1 MLNPA
6 ARSLLEGLT
15 VVELG
20 DRIAA
25 PYCGRLFAE
34 SGARVVKV
42 ESAAGDVT
50 RQWGPF
56 EGDLADPE
64 RSGLFH
70 FLNAEKHSVV
80 LDLERPTDRDDFRA
94 LAASAD
100 ILIESR
106 RPGELARLGLDY
118 ESLARDNPSLVLL
131 SLTPFGQ
138 TGPYRDWKGYDH
150 NAYHLS
156 GSGHRY
162 CGRPGQAPLE
172 QGTFLADFYGGIAGA
187 AWALAAVYGRD
198 VVGSGQQ
205 LDLSTAELLA
215 TTMVG
220 GWNIP
225 GFRRHGYVNKR
236 TGIGLSGAPASI
248 LPCADG
254 HAWVFAL
261 EPGQWKGLSKV
272 MGDPEWM
279 QLEIFDDVWK
289 RGAERDVVYPLLEEW
304 TRTRS
309 KWEVMELCQAAGS
322 PSTAVMTVEEFVKH
336 PHIVGRGFIGATG
349 SADGGKPMPNLSAPF
364 RPGKGRIG
372 LARRAPRLGEHTD
385 EILEEARRGWRAH
398 AARDA
403 RESRPAPARIELREP
418 RRREPV
424 AAADI
429 ALPGSGRLPLE
440 GLRVANFGWVWAG
453 PMVGQ
458 VLGFLGADVIKVESR
473 ARIDIIRHV
482 PPFEDPK
489 PHPERSLTQHNM
501 WAGNG
506 SVSLDLAKPEGR
518 ELAHALVARCDVAIE
533 NFGPGVA
540 ERCEVRY
547 SDLRKV
553 RPDIVL
559 LSMPAAGHSGPLA
572 NVRTY
577 GNALASLTG
586 LDSLT
591 GYGPGDVIP
600 FEQPMADA
608 HNGMLGA
615 FAVLAAL
622 HQRRLT
628 GEGQLI
634 ELSQQEGLSHLIAPA
649 FLDYMLNGRVGGPLG
664 NRHPLG
670 QAAPHGV
677 FPCAGDDQ
685 WIAIVVETEEEWR
698 ALAATVDQDWIRAS
712 AFDTRAGRLAGL
724 DALHA
729 RLADWTRP
737 QDMHALCSTLQAR
750 GIAATPVLDI
760 PGLSNDPH
768 FAARRTFVEI
778 ENPQGFR
785 ETVYAPFVKMSRS
798 RTIVRPGPMI
808 GQDNDRILKGL
819 LGISES
825 RYAELVEKKIIY

>member
-1 MLNPA
+1 MLNPGG
-6 ARSLLEGLT
+6 RRLLEGLT

-20 DRIAA
+20 DRVAA

-34 SGARVVKV
+34 SGARVIKV
-42 ESAAGDVT
+42 EAPGGDVA
-50 RQWGPF
+50 RHWGPF
-56 EGDLADPE
+56 AGDRPDPE
-64 RSGLFH
+64 RGGLFH
-70 FLNAEKHSVV
+70 FLNAEKASIV
-80 LDLERPTDRDDFRA
+80 LDLERPADRDRFRT
-94 LAASAD
+94 LVASAD
-100 ILIESR
+100 LLIESR
-106 RPGELARLGLDY
+106 PPGELARLGLDFPT
-118 ESLARDNPSLVLL
+118 LAADSPQLVLL
-131 SLTPFGQ
+131 SLSPFGQ

-150 NAYHLS
+150 NDYHLS

-162 CGRPGQAPLE
+162 CGRPDQMPLE
-172 QGTFLADFYGGIAGA
+172 QGTFLADFYGAIAGA
-187 AWALAAVYGRD
+187 AWALGAIYGRA
-198 VVGSGQQ
+198 VAGGGQW

-220 GWNIP
+220 GWNVP

-248 LPCADG
+248 LKCTDG

-261 EPGQWKGLSKV
+261 EPGQWKGLAKV

-279 QLEIFDDVWK
+279 GLEIFDDVWK
-289 RGAERDVVYPLLEEW
+289 RGAERDVVYPLIEEW
-304 TRTRS
+304 TKQHS

-322 PSTAVMTVEEFVKH
+322 PSTAVMTVAEFAKH
-336 PHIVGRGFIGATG
+336 PHIVGRGFIGQTG
-349 SADGGKPMPNLSAPF
+349 GQDGEAPMPDLGAPF
-364 RPGKGRIG
+364 RPSKGRVG
-372 LARRAPRLGEHTD
+372 LARRAPHLGEHTQAALA
-385 EILEEARRGWRAH
+385 EAERVQVVREPARRGAVALG
-398 AARDA
+398 AASSA
-403 RESRPAPARIELREP
+403 GATGVSAGT
-418 RRREPV
+418 
-424 AAADI
+424 AAGA
-429 ALPGSGRLPLE
+429 SGRLPLE
-440 GLRVANFGWVWAG
+440 GVRVANFGWVWAG

-518 ELAHALVARCDVAIE
+518 ELAHALVRQCDIALE

-540 ERCEVRY
+540 ERFELRY
-547 SDLRKV
+547 ADLCKV
-553 RPDIVL
+553 RPDLVM
-559 LSMPAAGHSGPLA
+559 LSMPAAGHSGPLK

-608 HNGMLGA
+608 HNGVLGA
-615 FAVLAAL
+615 YALLAAL
-622 HQRRLT
+622 YQRRAT

-649 FLDYMLNGRVGGPLG
+649 FMDYMLNGRVGGPLG
-664 NRHPLG
+664 NRHPLA

-677 FPCAGDDQ
+677 FPCDGDDQ
-685 WIAIVVETEEEWR
+685 WIAIVVEDDAEWR
-698 ALAATVDQDWIRAS
+698 ALAAAIDADWARAD
-712 AFDTRAGRLAGL
+712 AFATRAGRIAEL

-737 QDMHALCSTLQAR
+737 QVMRPLCEKLQAR
-750 GIAATPVLDI
+750 GVAATPVLDV
-760 PGLSNDPH
+760 PGLANDPH
-768 FAARRTFVEI
+768 FAARGTFVEL

-785 ETVYAPFVKMSRS
+785 ETLYAPYVKMSRS
-798 RTIVRPGPMI
+798 ATRARPGPMI

-819 LGISES
+819 LGLSES
-825 RYAELVEKKIIY
+825 RYAELVEKQVIY

>member
-1 MLNPA
+1 MVNPG
-6 ARSLLEGLT
+6 ARRLLEGLR

-20 DRIAA
+20 ERIAA

-34 SGARVVKV
+34 SGATVVKV
-42 ESAAGDVT
+42 EPPAGDVT
-50 RQWGPF
+50 RRWGPF
-56 EGDLADPE
+56 AGDRPDPE

-70 FLNAEKHSVV
+70 FLNAEKRSVV
-80 LDLERPTDRDDFRA
+80 LDLERPADREHFRV
-94 LAASAD
+94 LVAD
-100 ILIESR
+100 ADLLIESR
-106 RPGELARLGLDY
+106 RPGELAALGLDAAT
-118 ESLARDNPSLVLL
+118 LARDNPGLVQL
-131 SLTPFGQ
+131 SITPFGQ

-162 CGRPGQAPLE
+162 CGRPDRAPLE
-172 QGTFLADFYGGIAGA
+172 QGTFLADFYGAIAGA
-187 AWALAAVYGRD
+187 AWALAAIHGRE
-198 VVGSGQQ
+198 VVGGGQQ
-205 LDLSTAELLA
+205 LDVSTAEVLA

-220 GWNIP
+220 GWNVP

-248 LPCADG
+248 LACADG

-272 MGDPEWM
+272 MGDPDWM

-289 RGAERDVVYPLLEEW
+289 RGAERDVVYPLIEEW

-309 KWEVMELCQAAGS
+309 KWDVMALCQAAGS
-322 PSTAVMTVEEFVKH
+322 PSTAVMTVEEFATH

-349 SADGGKPMPNLSAPF
+349 GADGEPPMPDLGAPF
-364 RPGKGRIG
+364 RPSKSGIG
-372 LARRAPRLGEHTD
+372 LSGRAPRLGEHTQ
-385 EILEEARRGWRAH
+385 ELTGRAPRGVAV
-398 AARDA
+398 
-403 RESRPAPARIELREP
+403 REP
-418 RRREPV
+418 ARREPIAG
-424 AAADI
+424 AALA
-429 ALPGSGRLPLE
+429 GSGRRPLE
-440 GLRVANFGWVWAG
+440 GIRVANFGWVWAG

-458 VLGFLGADVIKVESR
+458 VLGFLGADVVKIESR
-473 ARIDIIRHV
+473 ARIDIMRHV
-482 PPFEDPK
+482 PPHEDPK
-489 PHPERSLTQHNM
+489 PHPDRSLTQQNM

-506 SVSLDLAKPEGR
+506 SVTLDLAKPEGR
-518 ELAHALVARCDVAIE
+518 ALAHALVAHCDVAIE

-540 ERCEVRY
+540 ERCEVRH
-547 SDLRKV
+547 SDLVRF
-553 RPDIVL
+553 RPDLIL
-559 LSMPAAGHSGPLA
+559 LSMPAAGHSGPLKD
-572 NVRTY
+572 VRTY

-591 GYGPGDVIP
+591 GYGPGEVIP

-608 HNGMLGA
+608 HNGVLGA

-622 HQRRLT
+622 HARRQT

-649 FLDYMLNGRVGGPLG
+649 FLDYRLNGRVGGPLG

-685 WIAIVVETEEEWR
+685 WIAIVVEEEAEWR
-698 ALAATVDQDWIRAS
+698 ALAAAVDADWIRAT
-712 AFDTRAGRLAGL
+712 AFATHAGRLAGL

-737 QDMHALCSTLQAR
+737 QDARALAERLQAR
-750 GIAATPVLDI
+750 GVAATPVLDV

-768 FAARRTFVEI
+768 FAARRTFVELDHAH
-778 ENPQGFR
+778 GFR
-785 ETVYAPFVKMSRS
+785 ETVYAPFVKTSRS
-798 RTIVRPGPMI
+798 AAVVRPGPLL
-808 GQDNDRILKGL
+808 GQDNERILKGL
-819 LGISES
+819 LGLSDA
-825 RYAELVEKKIIY
+825 RYAELVERQVIY

>member
-1 MLNPA
+1 MLNPN
-6 ARSLLEGLT
+6 ARPLLEGLV

-42 ESAAGDVT
+42 ESPEGDRA

-56 EGDLADPE
+56 ARDRVDPE
-64 RSGLFH
+64 RSGMFH
-70 FLNAEKHSVV
+70 FLNAEKESVV
-80 LDLERPTDRDDFRA
+80 LDLASEAGRRELRA
-94 LAASAD
+94 LVATAD
-100 ILIESR
+100 LLIESQ
-106 RPGELARLGLDY
+106 PPDALARLGLAPAT
-118 ESLARDNPSLVLL
+118 LAADNADLVHLA
-131 SLTPFGQ
+131 LTPFGL
-138 TGPYRDWKGYDH
+138 TGPYAAWKGYDH

-162 CGRPGQAPLE
+162 CGRPGEPPLE
-172 QGTFLADFYGGIAGA
+172 QGTFLADFYGAIAGA
-187 AWALAAVYGRD
+187 AWALGALYGRD
-198 VVGSGQQ
+198 VVGGGQR
-205 LDLSTAELLA
+205 LDVSTAELLA

-220 GWNIP
+220 GWNVP
-225 GFRRHGYVNKR
+225 GYRRHGYVNTR

-248 LPCADG
+248 LPCNDG

-261 EPGQWKGLSKV
+261 EPGQWKGLAKV
-272 MGDPEWM
+272 MGDPDWM
-279 QLEIFDDVWK
+279 SLEIFDDVWK
-289 RGAERDVVYPLLEEW
+289 RGAERDVVYPLIEAW
-304 TRTRS
+304 TRQHS
-309 KWEVMELCQAAGS
+309 KWEVMEWCQAAGS

-336 PHIVGRGFIGATG
+336 PHVVGRGFIGETRG
-349 SADGGKPMPNLSAPF
+349 EHGESMPDLGAPF
-364 RPGKGRIG
+364 RPSKGRVG
-372 LARRAPRLGEHTD
+372 LARRAPRLGEHTQAV
-385 EILEEARRGWRAH
+385 LAALREEAK
-398 AARDA
+398 
-403 RESRPAPARIELREP
+403 RPN
-418 RRREPV
+418 
-424 AAADI
+424 AAAG
-429 ALPGSGRLPLE
+429 ASATRGGGGAVAEGRLPLE
-440 GLRVANFGWVWAG
+440 GLRIANFGWVWAG

-458 VLGFLGADVIKVESR
+458 VLGFLGADVVKVESR

-506 SVSLDLAKPEGR
+506 SVSIDLAKPEGR
-518 ELAHALVARCDVAIE
+518 ALAHRLVAECGIAIE

-540 ERCEVRY
+540 ERFALRYEDLVAVRR
-547 SDLRKV
+547 DL
-553 RPDIVL
+553 VL

-608 HNGMLGA
+608 HNGVLGA
-615 FAVLAAL
+615 FALLAAL
-622 HQRRLT
+622 WQRRAT
-628 GEGQLI
+628 GEGQRI

-649 FLDYMLNGRVGGPLG
+649 FMDYMLNGRVGAPLG

-685 WIAIVVETEEEWR
+685 WIAIVVEDDGEWR
-698 ALAATVDQDWIRAS
+698 ALAEAIGEDWARAD
-712 AFDTRAGRLAGL
+712 AFATRAGRIAGQET
-724 DALHA
+724 LHA

-737 QDMHALCSTLQAR
+737 QSMRALCEKLQAR
-750 GIAATPVLDI
+750 GVAATPVLDV
-760 PGLSNDPH
+760 PGLSDDPH
-768 FAARRTFVEI
+768 FRARGTFVEVD
-778 ENPQGFR
+778 NPQGFR
-785 ETVYAPFVKMSRS
+785 ETLYTPYVKMSRS
-798 RTIVRPGPMI
+798 RPRARPGPML
-808 GQDNDRILKGL
+808 GQDNERVLKGW
-819 LGISES
+819 LGVSEGE
-825 RYAELVEKKIIY
+825 YAELVEKRVID